1 MGLSV
6 TFVSGPR
13 RSGKSAVIRT
23 MIDRLWKQ
31 EPHYIRLAKTGGD
44 KQPPKPRNKPPPNF
58 GVATARW
65 PEYEAD
71 HVFDVLPVSPAIIHR
86 RDRFVSVGLEAGADP
101 GSRNDLPDVAA
112 SDGAPIGSEP
122 PAASALP
129 STPPISEATCV
140 ERDPRTRG
148 VFIPPATAR

>member
-65 PEYEAD
+65 LEYEAD
-71 HVFDVLPVSPAIIHR
+71 HVFDVLPGALAIIHR
-86 RDRFVSVGLEAGADP
+86 RDDLDCGFCIYRGALIASWHK
-101 GSRNDLPDVAA
+101 SR
-112 SDGAPIGSEP
+112 
-122 PAASALP
+122 
-129 STPPISEATCV
+129 TIS
-140 ERDPRTRG
+140 
-148 VFIPPATAR
+148 